1 MRRAIALLTSAAC
14 AAGLALAAA
23 PAATAGD
30 SGRTDDLSGRWQS
43 ATLKMD
49 GLGWALTLRPATV
62 GSGYVAVF
70 QFQDQDGSPGARVR
84 ARVTA
89 DGNRVVLV
97 WNGEPGQRTV
107 LRGSLGMDGS
117 LFFPTCYR
125 LLTLTSKPMADE
137 NCLFQELPS

>member
-14 AAGLALAAA
+14 TAALALVAA
-23 PAATAGD
+23 PATRAGD
-30 SGRTDDLSGRWQS
+30 TGRTDDLSGRWQS

-62 GSGYVAVF
+62 GSGYLAVF
-70 QFQDQDGSPGARVR
+70 QFQDQDGSPGATVR
-84 ARVTA
+84 ARVTS

-97 WNGEPGQRTV
+97 LNGEPGQRTV
-107 LRGSLGMDGS
+107 LRGSVGMDGY

-125 LLTLTSKPMADE
+125 LFTLTSKPMADE